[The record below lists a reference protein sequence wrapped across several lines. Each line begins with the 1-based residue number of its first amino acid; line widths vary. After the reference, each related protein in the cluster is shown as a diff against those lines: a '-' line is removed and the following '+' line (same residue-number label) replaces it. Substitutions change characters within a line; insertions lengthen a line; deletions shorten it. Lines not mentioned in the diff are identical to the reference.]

1 MEKGLLH
8 LEKVTSRSQR
18 GLKGQATLIIL
29 NTIMAC
35 AVTLV
40 TGLGY
45 GTIYNAKVENM
56 LN

>member
-1 MEKGLLH
+1 MEKGFLH
-8 LEKVTSRSQR
+8 LEKVTSKSQR

-40 TGLGY
+40 TGLGH
-45 GTIYNAKVENM
+45 GTI
-56 LN
+56 